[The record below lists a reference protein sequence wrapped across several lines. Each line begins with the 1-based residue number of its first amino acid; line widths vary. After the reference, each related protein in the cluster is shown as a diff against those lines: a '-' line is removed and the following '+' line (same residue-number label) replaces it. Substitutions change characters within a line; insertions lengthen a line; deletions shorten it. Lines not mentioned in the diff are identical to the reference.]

1 MCPGG
6 KGLSPDHSLQKGSLG
21 VHLLVPA
28 SHQEESCSSSSHS
41 SPLLLS
47 LVSLTPFSFSSF
59 SSSFWSPRKLP
70 KLNSWDG
77 SSLSP
82 PSSDH

>member
-21 VHLLVPA
+21 VHLLGPA
-28 SHQEESCSSSSHS
+28 SHQEESCSSSS
-41 SPLLLS
+41 PLLLS
-47 LVSLTPFSFSSF
+47 LFSLTPFSF

-82 PSSDH
+82 LSSDH